1 MVSRIRNA
9 IADEHFGDYV
19 MAALPVVCIIL
30 GAIAFTVI
38 ALVKAQ

>member
-9 IADEHFGDYV
+9 IADEKFGDYV
-19 MAALPVVCIIL
+19 LAALPIVCIIL

-38 ALVKAQ
+38 ALAQG